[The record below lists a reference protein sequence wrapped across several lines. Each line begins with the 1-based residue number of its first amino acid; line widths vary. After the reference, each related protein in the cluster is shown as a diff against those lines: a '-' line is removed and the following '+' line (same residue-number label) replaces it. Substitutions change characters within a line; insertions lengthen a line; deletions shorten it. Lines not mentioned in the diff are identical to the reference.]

1 MKTKFSLAL
10 GPLLLLLIVS
20 FVAITGC
27 EREAPEGEIRD
38 DRDRAEEIV
47 PAESLEDAS
56 LTAKVR
62 TRLARDERL
71 GAPALEDIDVETRE
85 GVVILKGA
93 VDREGA
99 RTAAEEIA
107 RAMDGVSGVVNQI
120 TVGRGE
126 SSAT

>member
-1 MKTKFSLAL
+1 MKKKFSLAL
-10 GPLLLLLIVS
+10 LPLLLFLIVP
-20 FVAITGC
+20 FAGC
-27 EREAPEGEIRD
+27 ERNAPEGEVQD
-38 DRDRAEEIV
+38 DRDRAEAGDDIDRG
-47 PAESLEDAS
+47 ESLEDAG

-71 GAPALEDIDVETRE
+71 DALTLEDIDVETRE

-93 VDREGA
+93 VNREGT

-126 SSAT
+126 TSAT

>member
-1 MKTKFSLAL
+1 MKKKFSLAL
-10 GPLLLLLIVS
+10 VPLLLLLIVP
-20 FVAITGC
+20 VVLVTGC
-27 EREAPEGEIRD
+27 EREAPEGEVQD
-38 DRDRAEEIV
+38 DRDRAEIDRG
-47 PAESLEDAS
+47 ESLEDAS
-56 LTAKVR
+56 LTAKVK

-85 GVVILKGA
+85 GVVTLKGA
-93 VDREGA
+93 VDREKS

-107 RAMDGVSGVVNQI
+107 RAMDGVAGVVNQI